1 MSKIVLFILLSAV
14 FLTIGCARN
23 KKTQSIDPQSIVSL
37 STSIKVDDELKDIK
51 IDIPEQKT
59 VKFWPINIQTDLDI
73 ENIHKTF
80 EYKKELPDIKK
91 SIVYSK
97 FSINKSNNVGSVA
110 IIDKEIAFYLEPS
123 GHLVAISLESKKI
136 NWRKKVFKKIN
147 VAYRYPKIGE
157 NQEVIFS
164 IIGDNQVV
172 ANRKKDGLE
181 LWRKEISAIPIAT
194 PIANQNMLLI
204 LTNDKLYCLNSN
216 TGEIIWTH
224 SASTSSLNLVGSSA
238 PIIFQDFVIVGYS
251 SGEVYKLN
259 IVNGEVRWSRNLNIK
274 IANSSNFYLN
284 DIDANIVLKDGAI
297 YVASN
302 NGILNAFNLE
312 NGENLW
318 GKNLFNNA
326 ESELFYIGS
335 ASNFWLA
342 GGFIYSI
349 NSENQLII
357 IEKKSGKIKQ
367 IFNLPH
373 FKNPK
378 KPQTKII
385 YNGLVMAGDKIII
398 SNVDGDFII
407 YNPLDNKIEYS
418 YIGGFKNNHAP
429 IVVDNKIYTSFS
441 NHLFTGLAILW

>member
-1 MSKIVLFILLSAV
+1 MSKIVLFILLSVV

-37 STSIKVDDELKDIK
+37 STSIKIDDELKDTK
-51 IDIPEQKT
+51 IDIPKQKI
-59 VKFWPINIQTDLDI
+59 VKFWPINIQTDLDV

-80 EYKKELPDIKK
+80 DYKKELPDIKK
-91 SIVYSK
+91 SIFYSK

-110 IIDKEIAFYLEPS
+110 IIDKDIAFYLEPS
-123 GHLVAISLESKKI
+123 GYLVSISLESKKI

-216 TGEIIWTH
+216 TGEIIWIH
-224 SASTSSLNLVGSSA
+224 SASTSSLNLVGSST

-259 IVNGEVRWSRNLNIK
+259 IANGEVRWSRNLNIK

-284 DIDANIVLKDGAI
+284 DIDANIVLKDGVI

-312 NGENLW
+312 DGENLW
-318 GKNLFNNA
+318 GKALL
-326 ESELFYIGS
+326 SYIGS

-349 NSENQLII
+349 NSENQLIV

-398 SNVDGDFII
+398 SSTDGDFII
-407 YNPLDNKIEYS
+407 YNPLENKVEYS
-418 YIGGFKNNHAP
+418 YISGLKNNHAP
-429 IVVDNKIYTSFS
+429 IVVDNKIYVNFS
-441 NHLFTGLAILW
+441 NHLFAGLAILW